1 MFGGILFSRDL
12 LSLAVR
18 QVVDSILFE
27 RMPIKRFTFCSLRGI
42 SRWGMEEI
50 MISFVQAE
58 EKMQA

>member
-1 MFGGILFSRDL
+1 MLGGILFSRDS

-27 RMPIKRFTFCSLRGI
+27 RMSTKRFTFCSLMGI

-50 MISFVQAE
+50 MISFAQA
-58 EKMQA
+58 